1 MRIIIF
7 VVIIVLAAAIV
18 FFALSSDDPGA
29 VLVEWSSAV
38 MTAAT
43 GMIAHLSWGYREM
56 AVAVA
61 VVVLALICVSL
72 MIGWRRSKAQM
83 SNAFPIADL
92 DATTR
97 GPKRLAWF
105 VLILFFGFG
114 GLWAANASLSGAA
127 IAPGVISPE
136 GRRIVVQHLEG
147 GVVAELLV
155 SEGEQVTQDMPLAVI
170 ADVGSRADTKA
181 LTLELATLRVEEALW
196 EAEENGLAEFE
207 IPAGV
212 IDVIPD
218 NAEEIITSARQL
230 HEQSVNARQAEV
242 ALIEGRKSEIRKQ
255 LDGLDSEQLSL
266 ARQLS
271 ILREELAANE
281 RLFEQGL
288 TTRSRMASLQR
299 EEARLTGAI
308 DTIHTRRSVFLENL
322 RNLDKQVLAIT
333 GREREE
339 ASEKLVSV
347 RRRINE
353 TQSLLEKST
362 DELSRTEI
370 RAPVNGVVLQM
381 RMSRAGG
388 VLGPGEPL
396 LDLVPTGGDLV
407 VDAKVRPSDIDDVRT
422 GQTARV
428 VLTAYQQRNLAP
440 LLGTVRQISPD
451 TISDESTGESYFL
464 AVVEVPEEELEK
476 ARRGSN
482 QDIKLLAGMPAQVM
496 IVTADR
502 TLASYLFAPF
512 IDSMRRSFR
521 ET

>member
-1 MRIIIF
+1 MRIILS
-7 VVIIVLAAAIV
+7 IVLITAALLVAVSVYGPFPQLNAWSSGLLSSASETFVWLPAGGVQSAVAAAVVLLLLAGVAV
-18 FFALSSDDPGA
+18 FFSRRRPTPDEPPASTAL
-29 VLVEWSSAV
+29 
-38 MTAAT
+38 
-43 GMIAHLSWGYREM
+43 
-56 AVAVA
+56 
-61 VVVLALICVSL
+61 
-72 MIGWRRSKAQM
+72 
-83 SNAFPIADL
+83 ADL
-92 DATTR
+92 DVTTR
-97 GPKRLAWF
+97 GPKRIAWA
-105 VLILFFGFG
+105 VLIVFFGVG
-114 GLWAANASLSGAA
+114 GVWAGTASLSGAA
-127 IAPGVISPE
+127 IAPGVISPD

-170 ADVGSRADTKA
+170 ADVDSRTDTEA

-196 EAEENGLAEFE
+196 EAEEAGQEGFE
-207 IPAGV
+207 VPAG
-212 IDVIPD
+212 IMDAIPHR
-218 NAEEIITSARQL
+218 AEEVIASARQL

-242 ALIEGRKSEIRKQ
+242 ALIEGRKAEILKQ
-255 LDGLDSEQLSL
+255 LDGLDSEQLSFE
-266 ARQLS
+266 RQLS
-271 ILREELAANE
+271 ILSEELAANE
-281 RLFEQGL
+281 QLFEQGL
-288 TTRSRMASLQR
+288 TPRSRVAALQR
-299 EEARLTGAI
+299 EDARLTGAI
-308 DTIHTRRSVFLENL
+308 DTIQTRRSVFLENL
-322 RNLDKQVLAIT
+322 RNLDRQVVAIT

-347 RRRINE
+347 RRKINE
-353 TQSLLEKST
+353 TESLLEKST

-407 VDAKVRPSDIDDVRT
+407 VDARVRPSDIDSVRT

-428 VLTAYQQRNLAP
+428 ILTAYQQRNLAP
-440 LLGTVRQISPD
+440 LLGKVRQVSPD
-451 TISDESTGESYFL
+451 TITDQSTGETYFL
-464 AVVEVPEEELEK
+464 AVIEVPEQELEK